1 MTLSLCESIIVTIY
15 LNDKFLASAG
25 QINLISSTKYLI
37 FPNSCIKWMW
47 QSEEWILFHR
57 RMSLLFYLKW
67 NNSRTI
73 SLVYKSNPLLAM
85 YAIVFYYKV
94 RKYFYLRSLGI
105 WWMQTWWSTDI
116 LITLQSLNPR
126 IASASSV
133 VGKNSSP
140 VINVLCE
147 FSTLLTFYNI
157 NKTVNNFNSVYLY
170 KWYFR
175 QKRLL
180 EVFNSFL
187 PLN

>member
-1 MTLSLCESIIVTIY
+1 
-15 LNDKFLASAG
+15 
-25 QINLISSTKYLI
+25 
-37 FPNSCIKWMW
+37 
-47 QSEEWILFHR
+47 
-57 RMSLLFYLKW
+57 
-67 NNSRTI
+67 
-73 SLVYKSNPLLAM
+73 
-85 YAIVFYYKV
+85 
-94 RKYFYLRSLGI
+94 
-105 WWMQTWWSTDI
+105 MQTWWSTDI

-170 KWYFR
+170 KLFVR